1 MLNITMKHNL
11 KTVTSYAT
19 HYSCWKMCFSSVV
32 YCTVIVFAIYLTLLL
47 ITKKI
52 IKYRLQQFTSVMN
65 SETIC
70 TCHLKHISSQT
81 SSKYKKQEL
90 YYQTFLWVAFMA
102 TVCVCI
108 YIYIYINK
116 KMQTIIVLQ
125 YHDTILMIQTVQ
137 KFWFTWIYFQIKK
150 KYFFI
155 TGTFWTNEWLL
166 PLSEEL
172 YPRVFS
178 PDPLCTG
185 MVQAQGGQL
194 AGLSSVNLS
203 SWYWLQ

>member
-1 MLNITMKHNL
+1 MKNLNLFYVMLNITMKHNL

-102 TVCVCI
+102 TVCVCV
-108 YIYIYINK
+108 YIYKQKNANNNCI
-116 KMQTIIVLQ
+116 TISR
-125 YHDTILMIQTVQ
+125 YNSNDTDCSKILVYM
-137 KFWFTWIYFQIKK
+137 
-150 KYFFI
+150 
-155 TGTFWTNEWLL
+155 
-166 PLSEEL
+166 
-172 YPRVFS
+172 
-178 PDPLCTG
+178 
-185 MVQAQGGQL
+185 
-194 AGLSSVNLS
+194 NLFPN
-203 SWYWLQ
+203 